1 MEVHGCIPTLAQYT
15 VIVAI
20 YPIGSFCTVLEN
32 SLMIRLKTKI
42 EHLKSTKCTT
52 KQEEEFKAGMIKAV
66 VREYITESQQSGST
80 KEHIEGHLQE
90 LHRRDFLLSEPIY
103 EWARQLV
110 SEMFEEAAVD
120 ESSCEPLSP
129 SESRE
134 PLFCK
139 DTVYHASIC
148 SRAINECDAG
158 NYQKFFK
165 TKEKVPGHSFKEV
178 SISRSKQ
185 DRYLVARQGEST
197 YYFAFQSEPDH
208 SKWPNL
214 FKSFSE
220 GKILVAR
227 HCDLKFVVLN
237 ANINCTSRNKKTV

>member
-1 MEVHGCIPTLAQYT
+1 M
-15 VIVAI
+15 
-20 YPIGSFCTVLEN
+20 
-32 SLMIRLKTKI
+32 
-42 EHLKSTKCTT
+42 
-52 KQEEEFKAGMIKAV
+52 
-66 VREYITESQQSGST
+66 REYITESQQLGST

-90 LHRRDFLLSEPIY
+90 LHRKEFLLLESIY

-110 SEMFEEAAVD
+110 TEVFVKPAVD
-120 ESSCEPLSP
+120 ESSYEPLSP
-129 SESRE
+129 SEAKE
-134 PLFCK
+134 PLFSK

-165 TKEKVPGHSFKEV
+165 TKEKVPGHSFEEV

-197 YYFAFQSEPDH
+197 FYFAFQSEPDL
-208 SKWPNL
+208 SRWLKL

-220 GKILVAR
+220 GKISST
-227 HCDLKFVVLN
+227 HVV
-237 ANINCTSRNKKTV
+237 

>member
-1 MEVHGCIPTLAQYT
+1 MSNHDLLFLCLAAASTELCAFLSYYI
-15 VIVAI
+15 IVETCCTALQS
-20 YPIGSFCTVLEN
+20 SFA
-32 SLMIRLKTKI
+32 IRLKTKI

-52 KQEEEFKAGMIKAV
+52 KQEEEFRAGMIKAA

-90 LHRRDFLLSEPIY
+90 LHRRDFLLSESLY

-110 SEMFEEAAVD
+110 SEVFEEGAVD

-139 DTVYHASIC
+139 DAVYHASIC

-158 NYQKFFK
+158 NYLKFFK
-165 TKEKVPGHSFKEV
+165 TKEKVPGHSFKGV

-185 DRYLVARQGEST
+185 DRYLIAQQGEST
-197 YYFAFQSEPDH
+197 FYFAFQSEPAL
-208 SKWPNL
+208 SKWPKL

-220 GKILVAR
+220 GKISIAL
-227 HCDLKFVVLN
+227 
-237 ANINCTSRNKKTV
+237 

>member
-1 MEVHGCIPTLAQYT
+1 M
-15 VIVAI
+15 
-20 YPIGSFCTVLEN
+20 
-32 SLMIRLKTKI
+32 KTKI
-42 EHLKSTKCTT
+42 EHLKSTKCRS
-52 KQEEEFKAGMIKAV
+52 KQEEESRTDMIKAV

-90 LHRRDFLLSEPIY
+90 LHRRDFLLSEAIY

-110 SEMFEEAAVD
+110 SEVFEMTKMD
-120 ESSCEPLSP
+120 ESSNEPLSP
-129 SESRE
+129 SEAKE

-165 TKEKVPGHSFKEV
+165 PKEKVPGHFFEEV

-185 DRYLVARQGEST
+185 DRYLIARQSEST
-197 YYFAFQSEPDH
+197 FYFAFQSEPDL
-208 SKWPNL
+208 SKWPKL

-220 GKILVAR
+220 GKIPST
-227 HCDLKFVVLN
+227 HVV
-237 ANINCTSRNKKTV
+237 

>member
-1 MEVHGCIPTLAQYT
+1 
-15 VIVAI
+15 
-20 YPIGSFCTVLEN
+20 
-32 SLMIRLKTKI
+32 
-42 EHLKSTKCTT
+42 
-52 KQEEEFKAGMIKAV
+52 MIKAV

-103 EWARQLV
+103 EWARQLLAEV
-110 SEMFEEAAVD
+110 FKEPTVG

-139 DTVYHASIC
+139 DTVYHASVC
-148 SRAINECDAG
+148 CHAINECNAG

-165 TKEKVPGHSFKEV
+165 PKEKFPGHSFEEV
-178 SISRSKQ
+178 SISRSEQ
-185 DRYLVARQGEST
+185 DRYLIALQGEST
-197 YYFAFQSEPDH
+197 FYFAFQSEPDL
-208 SKWPNL
+208 SKWPKL

-220 GKILVAR
+220 GRVPSTFEAIGLLYILTEI
-227 HCDLKFVVLN
+227 CDITL
-237 ANINCTSRNKKTV
+237 AMHAGIKKQSERFPVRFIVELLSNRRCRIILTG

>member
-1 MEVHGCIPTLAQYT
+1 M
-15 VIVAI
+15 
-20 YPIGSFCTVLEN
+20 LEN
-32 SLMIRLKTKI
+32 SLTIRLKRKI
-42 EHLKSTKCTT
+42 EHLNSAKCSS
-52 KQEEEFKAGMIKAV
+52 KQEEEFRTGMIKVA

-90 LHRRDFLLSEPIY
+90 LHRNDFLLSELMY

-110 SEMFEEAAVD
+110 TEVFVEAAVS

-129 SESRE
+129 SETKE

-158 NYQKFFK
+158 NYLKFFK
-165 TKEKVPGHSFKEV
+165 TKEKVPGHSFKEI

-185 DRYLVARQGEST
+185 DRYLIAQQGEST
-197 YYFAFQSEPDH
+197 FYFAFQSEPDL
-208 SKWPNL
+208 SMWPKL
-214 FKSFSE
+214 FKSFNK
-220 GKILVAR
+220 GKILVA
-227 HCDLKFVVLN
+227 
-237 ANINCTSRNKKTV
+237 

>member
-1 MEVHGCIPTLAQYT
+1 M
-15 VIVAI
+15 
-20 YPIGSFCTVLEN
+20 LES
-32 SLMIRLKTKI
+32 SLTYRLKGKI
-42 EHLKSTKCTT
+42 EHLNSAKCSS
-52 KQEEEFKAGMIKAV
+52 KQEEEFRTGMIKVA

-90 LHRRDFLLSEPIY
+90 LHRKEFLLSESTY
-103 EWARQLV
+103 EWARQLLTKV
-110 SEMFEEAAVD
+110 FVEAPVD

-129 SESRE
+129 SETKE

-148 SRAINECDAG
+148 SRTINECDAG

-165 TKEKVPGHSFKEV
+165 TKEKVPGHSFQEV

-185 DRYLVARQGEST
+185 DRYLIAQQGEST
-197 YYFAFQSEPDH
+197 FYFAFQSEPDL
-208 SKWPNL
+208 SKWPKL

-220 GKILVAR
+220 GKIPFS
-227 HCDLKFVVLN
+227 CDIRFVFLN
-237 ANINCTSRNKKTV
+237 TTQIVPAGIKKQSERFPVRFIVELLSNRKCRIILTG